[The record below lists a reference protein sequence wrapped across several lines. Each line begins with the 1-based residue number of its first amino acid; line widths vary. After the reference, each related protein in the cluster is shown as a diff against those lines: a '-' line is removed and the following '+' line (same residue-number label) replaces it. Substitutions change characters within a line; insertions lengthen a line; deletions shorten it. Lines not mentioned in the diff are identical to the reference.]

1 MSDIALILL
10 EDNTATIRL
19 AFLLLGPISAAAF
32 FGYIW
37 NRYRNTD
44 KSYQFESTTE
54 VEVSDVRAMDQHVD
68 HISRTRED
76 RIAGYEL
83 TSNPRARIGRR

>member
-10 EDNTATIRL
+10 EDNTATLRL
-19 AFLLLGPISAAAF
+19 AFLLLGPASAAVF

-54 VEVSDVRAMDQHVD
+54 VEISDVRAMDQHVN
-68 HISRTRED
+68 HISRTQED